1 MFKRLLV
8 PLDGSAQA
16 AVALPLARAVA
27 RQTGAALR
35 LLRVVPPTQADPE
48 DRQRGEARA
57 NLARIAIELAAGGGE
72 VDTAV
77 RRSGHPGAE
86 IVREAEHWPA
96 DLIVMATHGRSGLAR
111 ALNGSVAQRVV
122 SDSPVPVL
130 LLRPGGHRV
139 AHLTTLLVPVDGTPE
154 GARALGA
161 ALPLAQETGARI
173 VLLQV
178 VVPFVQ
184 RYFDESLAVD
194 PMWDEEA
201 LTSARGYVE
210 TLAGRLRQAGV
221 SAQGRVSRGPI
232 SQEIVGAAGE
242 VGADVIVMSTHALT
256 GAARTLLGSIAD
268 EVVRTA
274 PQPVLL
280 VRQRTDAI
288 GSRAATRSTVALGS

>member
-1 MFKRLLV
+1 MFKKLLV

-27 RQTGAALR
+27 RQTGAAQR
-35 LLRVVPPTQADPE
+35 LLRVVPPTRADVE
-48 DRQRGEARA
+48 DHLHGEARD
-57 NLARIAIELAAGGGE
+57 NLARIAAELAAGDRE

-77 RRSGHPGAE
+77 RHDQNPGAA
-86 IVREAEHWPA
+86 IVREAGRWPA

-111 ALNGSVAQRVV
+111 VLIGSVAQRVV
-122 SDSPVPVL
+122 SESPVPVL
-130 LLRPGGHRV
+130 LLRPGGRRV
-139 AHLTTLLVPVDGTPE
+139 AHLTTLLVPVDGSPD
-154 GARALGA
+154 GSRALGV

-210 TLAGRLRQAGV
+210 ALAGRLREAGI
-221 SAQGRVSRGPI
+221 SAQGRVTQGPI
-232 SQEIVGAAGE
+232 PQQIVDTAAE
-242 VGADVIVMSTHALT
+242 VAADVIVMSTHALT
-256 GAARTLLGSIAD
+256 GPARALLGSVAD

-274 PQPVLL
+274 PLPVLL
-280 VRQRTDAI
+280 IRQGTHAM
-288 GSRAATRSTVALGS
+288 SSHAASAPPVAFRS